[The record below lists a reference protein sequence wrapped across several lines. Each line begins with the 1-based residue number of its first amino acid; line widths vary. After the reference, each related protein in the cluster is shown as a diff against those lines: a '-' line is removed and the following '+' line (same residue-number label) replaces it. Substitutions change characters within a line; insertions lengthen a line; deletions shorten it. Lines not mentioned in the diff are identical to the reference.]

1 MEDEFSNGEV
11 AVAIVAMIAVFLTV
25 TVIVTV
31 VVWQIFSTA
40 RARMSV
46 AREEGYRKLA
56 EQSTEAIERMAAQLD
71 RQTAQVAEIQTRTA
85 ELERLLKEV
94 G

>member
-1 MEDEFSNGEV
+1 MDDQISNGEV
-11 AVAIVAMIAVFLTV
+11 AVAIVAMVAVFITV

-31 VVWQIFSTA
+31 VVWQIFATA

-46 AREEGYRKLA
+46 AREEAYRKLA
-56 EQSTEAIERMAAQLD
+56 ERNTEAIDRTNAYLERQA
-71 RQTAQVAEIQTRTA
+71 AQVADIQARTA